1 MFMAELYDEFES
13 ASLAR
18 AGNPRQPGISAR
30 IGVMDF
36 TKSAVSPRAL
46 ALAQSLVRMNTVS
59 ANSNLQLIHFV
70 RDELARLG
78 VASRLTYNAEKTK
91 ANLFA
96 TLGEGKPA
104 GVILSGHTDTVP
116 WDGQDWTDDP
126 LSATVRDGRLYGRG
140 SADMKSFI
148 AIALAHAGD
157 FLEGKAPF
165 AVHLAFSYDE
175 EVGCFGVRHLIADMR
190 DAGVAP
196 LACIIGEPTSMVPA
210 IAHKGVYRYKCC
222 VRGKEAHSSLTP
234 QSVNAIEMAARV
246 VGKVRDMAEGFER
259 DEPRYE
265 GFDVPFSTASVGQ
278 FHGGI
283 ADNVVPRDAEFRYEF
298 RDLPTADARAMQE
311 AVVAHARS
319 MEPAMKAVAPEA
331 GFRFETICEIPSF
344 LGSSG
349 DPVTRL
355 AQRLS
360 GEQRTT
366 LVAFGT
372 EAGIFKNSGIPTV
385 VCGPGSINQ
394 AHQPDEYVSLDQ
406 LARCEAF
413 MRGLAT
419 AHEIG

>member
-1 MFMAELYDEFES
+1 MSEPSTTLS
-13 ASLAR
+13 SRSLSLA
-18 AGNPRQPGISAR
+18 Q
-30 IGVMDF
+30 
-36 TKSAVSPRAL
+36 T
-46 ALAQSLVRMNTVS
+46 LVRMDTVS
-59 ANSNLQLIHFV
+59 ANSNLALIHLV
-70 RDELARLG
+70 RDELAKLG
-78 VASRLTYNAEKTK
+78 VRSRLTFNAGRTK

-116 WDGQDWTDDP
+116 WDGQDWSADP
-126 LSATVRDGRLYGRG
+126 LSGEVRDGRLYGRG

-148 AIALAHAGD
+148 AIAVAHAEA
-157 FLEGKAPF
+157 FLASDAPF
-165 AVHLAFSYDE
+165 AVHLAFSYE
-175 EVGCFGVRHLIADMR
+175 EEIGCFGVRELIADMR
-190 DAGVAP
+190 DAGVKP
-196 LACIIGEPTSMVPA
+196 LACIVGEPTSMVPA
-210 IAHKGVYRYKCC
+210 IAHKGVYRYRCC

-234 QSVNAIEMAARV
+234 QSVNAIEMAARL

-259 DEPRYE
+259 DEPRYA

-298 RDLPTADARAMQE
+298 RDLPTADARAMQAE
-311 AVVAHARS
+311 VEAHARTL
-319 MEPAMKAVAPEA
+319 EPAMRKVAPDA

-344 LGSSG
+344 LGSAQ

-372 EAGIFKNSGIPTV
+372 EAGLFKNAGIPTV
-385 VCGPGSINQ
+385 VCGPGSIVQ
-394 AHQPDEYVSLDQ
+394 AHQPDEYVALEQ

-413 MRGLAT
+413 MRGLAAT
-419 AHEIG
+419 RALS

>member
-1 MFMAELYDEFES
+1 M
-13 ASLAR
+13 
-18 AGNPRQPGISAR
+18 IS
-30 IGVMDF
+30 
-36 TKSAVSPRAL
+36 PQAL
-46 ALAQSLVRMNTVS
+46 ALAQELVRMNTVS
-59 ANSNLQLIHFV
+59 ANSNLELIHFV
-70 RDELARLG
+70 RDALRTLG
-78 VASRLTYNAEKTK
+78 VASRLTFNADKTK

-116 WDGQDWTDDP
+116 WDGQDWTVDP
-126 LSATVRDGRLYGRG
+126 LSAAVQDGRLYGRG

-148 AIALAHAGD
+148 ALALANAQA
-157 FLEGKAPF
+157 FLDSAAPF
-165 AVHLAFSYDE
+165 AIHFAFSYDE
-175 EVGCFGVRHLIADMR
+175 EVGCFGVRELIADLR
-190 DAGVAP
+190 DAGIRP
-196 LACIIGEPTSMVPA
+196 LACIIGEPTGMVPA

-234 QSVNAIEMAARV
+234 QSVNAIEMAARLI
-246 VGKVRDMAEGFER
+246 GKIRDMAEGFE
-259 DEPRYE
+259 DNEPRYE

-298 RDLPTADARAMQE
+298 RDLPTADVRAMQQ
-311 AVVAHARS
+311 AVLDQARAL
-319 MEPAMKAVAPEA
+319 EPGMQRVAPDA

-344 LGSSG
+344 LGSVD

-360 GEQRTT
+360 GEKGTT

-372 EAGIFKNSGIPTV
+372 EAGLFKNAGIPTV
-385 VCGPGSINQ
+385 VCGPGHIAQ
-394 AHQPDEYVSLDQ
+394 AHQPDEYASLDQ

-413 MRGLAT
+413 MQGLA
-419 AHEIG
+419 ASRSIA

>member
-1 MFMAELYDEFES
+1 M
-13 ASLAR
+13 
-18 AGNPRQPGISAR
+18 ISAH
-30 IGVMDF
+30 
-36 TKSAVSPRAL
+36 AL
-46 ALAQSLVRMNTVS
+46 TLAQTLVRMNTVS
-59 ANSNLQLIHFV
+59 ANSNLELIHFV
-70 RDELARLG
+70 RDELLKLG
-78 VASRLTYNAEKTK
+78 VSSRLTFNADKSK

-116 WDGQDWTDDP
+116 WDGQAWTLDP
-126 LSATVRDGRLYGRG
+126 LSAEVRDDRLVGRG

-148 AIALAHAGD
+148 ALALANAQA
-157 FLEGKAPF
+157 FLDSPAPF
-165 AVHLAFSYDE
+165 AVHFAFSFDE
-175 EVGCFGVRHLIADMR
+175 EVGCLGVRELIADLR
-190 DAGVAP
+190 EAGIRP
-196 LACIIGEPTSMVPA
+196 LACIIGEPTGMVPA

-246 VGKVRDMAEGFER
+246 IGKIRDMAEGFER
-259 DEPRYE
+259 TEPRYE

-298 RDLPTADARAMQE
+298 RDLPTADVQAMQQAVLEQARAL
-311 AVVAHARS
+311 
-319 MEPAMKAVAPEA
+319 EPAMRQVAPDA
-331 GFRFETICEIPSF
+331 GFRFETICEVPSF
-344 LGSSG
+344 LGSAD

-355 AQRLS
+355 ALRLS
-360 GEQRTT
+360 GEDRTT

-372 EAGIFKNSGIPTV
+372 EAGLFKNAGIPTV
-385 VCGPGSINQ
+385 VCGPGHIVQ

-413 MRGLAT
+413 LQGLA
-419 AHEIG
+419 AARAIG